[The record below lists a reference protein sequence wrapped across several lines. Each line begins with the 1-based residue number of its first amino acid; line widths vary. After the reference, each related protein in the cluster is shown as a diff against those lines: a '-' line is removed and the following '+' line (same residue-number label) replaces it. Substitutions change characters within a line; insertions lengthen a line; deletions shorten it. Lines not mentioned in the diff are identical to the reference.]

1 MDRVCTKN
9 AFDALEIEDKRSNKE
24 KMLFCSNEKAV
35 VFSSMSG
42 RQIAAFFFRLE
53 VAEIKQCKTHL
64 NSRPRGCGWPVVLLR
79 RGEAV
84 GVHYDNSVSLNIAD
98 GKGSLRC

>member
-1 MDRVCTKN
+1 
-9 AFDALEIEDKRSNKE
+9 
-24 KMLFCSNEKAV
+24 
-35 VFSSMSG
+35 MSG

-53 VAEIKQCKTHL
+53 VVGEIKQCKTHL